1 MFCKLLLLTLLS
13 SSAFGVI
20 TRLPEEFFVKERLFS
35 LLSRFDVTSDL
46 EPLAVASKRLLAFTP
61 SFDLEDANSQ
71 PLASASSRFFSWGTI
86 ADITDPGGKPI
97 GRIEE
102 EVWRIFPW
110 AEYRL
115 FNASNALIAIAKMDP
130 VGAEFVL
137 FHPDAPEHIYATIS
151 RPLIHFF
158 RDSWTVRIFDYQVF
172 EENLIDP
179 RLLVMLSVYQTD
191 KDNRDRWK
199 SLIEEQISTEINQ
212 FEGTRLGF

>member
-1 MFCKLLLLTLLS
+1 MLRILWILFLCS
-13 SSAFGVI
+13 SSFAAI

-35 LLSRFDVTSDL
+35 LLTTFDISTDL
-46 EPLAVASKRLLAFTP
+46 EPLATASKRLFTFTP
-61 SFDLEDANSQ
+61 SFDLEDASSR
-71 PLASASSRFFSWGTI
+71 PLASASARFFSWGTI
-86 ADITDPGGKPI
+86 ADITDPGGQPI

-115 FNASNALIAIAKMDP
+115 FNAFDEVIAIAKMD
-130 VGAEFVL
+130 VLGEEFIL
-137 FHPDAPEHIYATIS
+137 FPPDSPEHIYATIR
-151 RPLIHFF
+151 RPLIRFF
-158 RDSWTVRIFDYQVF
+158 RDSWTVRILDYQVF
-172 EENLIDP
+172 EENRIDP

-199 SLIEEQISTEINQ
+199 GLIEDEISSEIND